1 MTTLSV
7 LSSRLPSILDLRYR
21 ISTQLYFGIG
31 GAVVLTVAAS
41 LVGWF
46 SFNSVGVSQS
56 LVNEE
61 SIPEV
66 VAAFGV
72 AQHSATL
79 VAAAPRLTAATTRQ
93 DLGRV
98 SASIEVAS
106 TSLEEQLALLGV
118 ESEGQQSLFG
128 ASGEDAKSVAETQAN
143 DSANR
148 FERIRANVNTL
159 ILNIH
164 DTEDGMVELFD
175 LTRRREAL
183 RAELTELRIRLD
195 EIMVPAVDDQ
205 FFYTM
210 TGYSGL
216 GDPPADRGE
225 HFSDSELAHY
235 RYLQGLHADAIT
247 AIQLLES
254 AFAVSDAPLIEPL
267 RERFESAKGSI
278 ERSLSALQESPLHN
292 EVEPIIARL
301 FELGTGDDNGFDLLV
316 RELRIIDTQQQ
327 NLGKNR
333 DISVDVLAEVD
344 GLVSAART
352 GADEAAQ
359 ASTQAILT
367 GRTLLLAITAVSIIG
382 AFLIAWGFVGRIL
395 LRRLQML
402 SDWMRRMAGGD
413 LEASVEIGGRD
424 EVADMAAALEVFR
437 RHALEVQRLNLVEQ
451 LAEELQE
458 KNEQME
464 VVLAD
469 LQRAQ
474 DQIVMREK
482 LAALGELTAGV
493 AHEIKNPL
501 NFVKNFSEV
510 SEELLVEF
518 KEVMEEVEEKVGEE
532 QYGLLQ
538 EISGDLTSNLE
549 RIRSHGDRANRIVHD
564 MLMMGRGSG
573 DARSIDING
582 LLDEYTALA
591 YHSARATA
599 PDFNLTIEREFGPE
613 VGEVEVIPQDLGRVF
628 LNMVGNACYATDE
641 KRRATTETY
650 FPTLTLKTERDD
662 EHVTIRIRDNGNG
675 MPPEVVE
682 KIFNPFFTTK
692 PTGEGTGLGLAM
704 SSDIV
709 REHGGAIRVETEPG
723 EFTEMIVEL
732 PLNPPEALS
741 EAKQEAVEV

>member
-7 LSSRLPSILDLRYR
+7 FSSRLPSLLDLRYR

-46 SFNSVGVSQS
+46 SFNSVGNSQS
-56 LVNEE
+56 KVNEE
-61 SIPEV
+61 SMQV

-79 VAAAPRLTAATTRQ
+79 VAAAPRLTAATTPQ
-93 DLGRV
+93 DLLLV
-98 SASIEVAS
+98 AASIEEAYA
-106 TSLEEQLALLGV
+106 SLEEQLVLLGV
-118 ESEGQQSLFG
+118 ESEGRLSFLIG
-128 ASGEDAKSVAETQAN
+128 ALGEHTDGVTGTQASESS
-143 DSANR
+143 DR
-148 FERIRANVNTL
+148 FERIRANVDTL

-164 DTEDGMVELFD
+164 AIEDGMVDLFE

-183 RAELTELRIRLD
+183 RAELTELRIRLED
-195 EIMVPAVDDQ
+195 ILVPAVDDQ

-210 TGYSGL
+210 TGYSTL
-216 GDPPADRGE
+216 GDSPADRGD
-225 HFSDSELAHY
+225 HFSDSELAQY
-235 RYLQGLHADAIT
+235 RYLEGLHADAIT
-247 AIQLLES
+247 ATQILES
-254 AFAVSDAPLIEPL
+254 AFAISDAPLIEPL

-278 ERSLSALQESPLHN
+278 ERSLSALEESPLHD
-292 EVEPIIARL
+292 EVEPNISRL
-301 FELGTGDDNGFDLLV
+301 FELGAGDENGFDLLV
-316 RELRIIDTQQQ
+316 QRLRIIDDQEQ
-327 NLGKNR
+327 NLARNR
-333 DISVDVLAEVD
+333 DISVDVLTEVD

-367 GRTLLLAITAVSIIG
+367 GRTLLLAITAISIIG
-382 AFLIAWGFVGRIL
+382 AFLIAYGFVGRIL

-402 SDWMRRMAGGD
+402 SEWMRRMAGGD
-413 LEASVEIGGRD
+413 LEARVEIGGRD
-424 EVADMAAALEVFR
+424 EVADMASALEVFR
-437 RHALEVQRLNLVEQ
+437 RHALEVQRLNLVEK

-469 LQRAQ
+469 LERAQ

-518 KEVMEEVEEKVGEE
+518 KEVMEEVEDKVDKE

-538 EISGDLTSNLE
+538 EISGDLSSNLE

-573 DARSIDING
+573 DAQSIDVNG

-591 YHSARATA
+591 YHSARATD

-613 VGEVEVIPQDLGRVF
+613 VGELEVIPQDLGRVF
-628 LNMVGNACYATDE
+628 LNMVGNACYASDE
-641 KRRATTETY
+641 KRRNTTETF

-709 REHGGAIRVETEPG
+709 REHGGTIRVDTEPG
-723 EFTEMIVEL
+723 EFTEMVVEL

-741 EAKQEAVEV
+741 EASQEAVEA

>member
-31 GAVVLTVAAS
+31 GAVILTMAAS

-61 SIPEV
+61 SIQV

-79 VAAAPRLTAATTRQ
+79 VAAAPRLTAATTPL
-93 DLGRV
+93 DLARV
-98 SASIEVAS
+98 SDSIKEASV
-106 TSLEEQLALLGV
+106 SLEEQLALLGV
-118 ESEGQQSLFG
+118 ESEGQLS
-128 ASGEDAKSVAETQAN
+128 SGEGAQSIAENEAN
-143 DSANR
+143 DSAGR

-159 ILNIH
+159 IINIH
-164 DTEDGMVELFD
+164 NIEDGMVELFA
-175 LTRRREAL
+175 LTTRREAL
-183 RAELTELRIRLD
+183 RAELTKLRIRLD
-195 EIMVPAVDDQ
+195 DILVPAVDNQ

-210 TGYSGL
+210 TGYSSL
-216 GDPPADRGE
+216 GDPPAGRGE
-225 HFSDSELAHY
+225 HFSDSELAQY
-235 RYLQGLHADAIT
+235 RYLEGLHADAKT
-247 AIQLLES
+247 ATQILES
-254 AFAVSDAPLIEPL
+254 AFAVSDVPLIEPL

-292 EVEPIIARL
+292 EVEPSIARL
-301 FELGTGDDNGFDLLV
+301 FDLGTGDDNGFDLLV
-316 RELRIIDTQQQ
+316 QELRIIDTQQQ
-327 NLGKNR
+327 NLTKNR
-333 DISVDVLAEVD
+333 DISVDVLTEVD
-344 GLVSAART
+344 GLVSAARA

-402 SDWMRRMAGGD
+402 SDWMRHMAGGD
-413 LEASVEIGGRD
+413 LEARVEIGGRD

-437 RHALEVQRLNLVEQ
+437 RHALEAQRLNLVEE

-518 KEVMEEVEEKVGEE
+518 KEVMEEVEEEVGEE

-591 YHSARATA
+591 YHSARATD

-709 REHGGAIRVETEPG
+709 REHGGAIRVETEHG

-732 PLNPPEALS
+732 PLNPPETLS
-741 EAKQEAVEV
+741 EAKQEAAAEV

>member
-1 MTTLSV
+1 MTTISV
-7 LSSRLPSILDLRYR
+7 LSSRLPSLLDLRYR

-31 GAVVLTVAAS
+31 GAVVMTVAAS

-56 LVNEE
+56 QVNEE
-61 SIPEV
+61 SIQV

-79 VAAAPRLTAATTRQ
+79 VAAAPRLTSATTPQ
-93 DLGRV
+93 DLALV
-98 SASIEVAS
+98 SASIEEAYAA
-106 TSLEEQLALLGV
+106 LEGQLALLGV
-118 ESEGQQSLFG
+118 ETGTF
-128 ASGEDAKSVAETQAN
+128 GEDSGSVADTQAS
-143 DSANR
+143 DDGTR
-148 FERIRANVNTL
+148 FERIGANVNTL

-164 DTEDGMVELFD
+164 AIEDGMVELFE
-175 LTRRREAL
+175 LTTRREAL

-195 EIMVPAVDDQ
+195 ETMVPAVDDQ

-210 TGYSGL
+210 TGYSRL
-216 GDPPADRGE
+216 GDPAADRGD
-225 HFSDSELAHY
+225 HFSDSELARY
-235 RYLQGLHADAIT
+235 RYLEGLHADAIT

-278 ERSLSALQESPLHN
+278 ERSMSALQESPLHSQ
-292 EVEPIIARL
+292 VEPSIGRL

-316 RELRIIDTQQQ
+316 GRLRIIDAQEQ
-327 NLGKNR
+327 NLGRNR
-333 DISVDVLAEVD
+333 DISVDVLTEVD

-367 GRTLLLAITAVSIIG
+367 GRTLLLAITAISITG

-437 RHALEVQRLNLVEQ
+437 RHALEVQRLNLVEK

-518 KEVMEEVEEKVGEE
+518 KEVMEEVEDKVDEE

-538 EISGDLTSNLE
+538 EISGDLSSNLE

-573 DARSIDING
+573 DAQSIDVNG

-591 YHSARATA
+591 YHSARATD
-599 PDFNLTIEREFGPE
+599 PDFNLTIEREFGPD
-613 VGEVEVIPQDLGRVF
+613 VGELEVIPQDLGRVF

-641 KRRATTETY
+641 RRRATAEQY
-650 FPTLTLKTERDD
+650 FPTLTLKTARDD

-709 REHGGAIRVETEPG
+709 REHGGAIRVKTEPG
-723 EFTEMIVEL
+723 EFTEMIIAL
-732 PLNPPEALS
+732 PLNPAEAIS
-741 EAKQEAVEV
+741 EANREEAEV

>member
-79 VAAAPRLTAATTRQ
+79 VAAAPRLTAATTPQ

-118 ESEGQQSLFG
+118 ESEGQLSFGEGAQSIVENE
-128 ASGEDAKSVAETQAN
+128 AT
-143 DSANR
+143 DSADR
-148 FERIRANVNTL
+148 FERIRANVDTL
-159 ILNIH
+159 ISSIH
-164 DTEDGMVELFD
+164 DIEDGMVELFV
-175 LTRRREAL
+175 LTTRREAL

-216 GDPPADRGE
+216 EDPPADRGE

-278 ERSLSALQESPLHN
+278 ERSLSALHESPLHD

-591 YHSARATA
+591 YHSARATD